1 MNTGKFRLTVLL
13 MSSSLIG
20 LIFLQVYWIR
30 HDLNVKA
37 QQFDQSVMQAMNTMV
52 DQIEQKENLRFA
64 VQHISS
70 SGDSL
75 LISDY
80 ANDSILM
87 ALAKVTGAIQPP
99 EPPPAPPEPPV
110 QATELYQELQDRI
123 DEIRDQHREA
133 RRMNADGLRIDFDT
147 TLDIRIEKD
156 VQQKEV
162 IAFRL
167 AEESALI
174 DSVAQETE
182 KRMES
187 RLKRLNTMIQK
198 LTFQIG
204 ERHRNLFD
212 RINAKDLDTIIR
224 SEFKR
229 RDIGLNFNFGVREF
243 KSNKIIYAKSA
254 ADSGSLA
261 ESKYSLTLF
270 PNDIIK
276 RNDQLVI
283 SFQDKLNYL
292 VWGMWP
298 MLLSSLLF
306 TLVIVLGF
314 AYTVHVI
321 LKQKRLASIKN
332 DFINNM
338 THEFKTPIATIAIAN
353 ESVRD
358 PRIYSNADKMEY
370 YTAIIRDENLRML
383 NQVENVLQMAQI
395 DKGELTLR
403 KTETDIKDVILQA
416 ISSSKLVIEQREG
429 KVILAAESTKSLV
442 FGDGNHLMNVFTNL
456 LDNANK
462 YSPENPDIAIKVWND
477 ANQIMISVTDKGIG
491 MSKETQKHVFET
503 FYRATTGNIHDVKGF
518 GLGLSYVKAIVEAHH
533 GKIAVNSEY
542 GAGSTFTISLPLI

>member
-204 ERHRNLFD
+204 ERHGNLFD

-491 MSKETQKHVFET
+491 MSKETQKHLFET